1 MLDMQKLVYFTEGN
15 RFAGSHSGDGRIIR
29 YRVEPNRENERLL
42 AWCWR
47 EDLCFEKAKEKSE
60 ESFPLT
66 QEGRD
71 ALILWLEKKFE
82 EHT

>member
-29 YRVEPNRENERLL
+29 YRVEPDRENERLL
-42 AWCWR
+42 AWCWL
-47 EDLCFEKAKEKSE
+47 EDMCFEKAKEKSE

-66 QEGRD
+66 QDGLD

>member
-15 RFAGSHSGDGRIIR
+15 RFAVSHSGDGRIIR
-29 YRVEPNRENERLL
+29 YRVEPDRENERLL

-66 QEGRD
+66 QEGLD

>member
-29 YRVEPNRENERLL
+29 YSVEPNMENERLL

-66 QEGRD
+66 QEGLD

>member
-1 MLDMQKLVYFTEGN
+1 MFDVQKLVYFTEGN

-66 QEGRD
+66 QEGLD

>member
-1 MLDMQKLVYFTEGN
+1 MPYV
-15 RFAGSHSGDGRIIR
+15 S
-29 YRVEPNRENERLL
+29 VL

-66 QEGRD
+66 QEGLD

>member
-66 QEGRD
+66 QEGLD
-71 ALILWLEKKFE
+71 ALIRWLEKKFE

>member
-1 MLDMQKLVYFTEGN
+1 MQKLVYFTEGN

-47 EDLCFEKAKEKSE
+47 EDLCFEKANEKSE

-66 QEGRD
+66 QEGLD

>member
-15 RFAGSHSGDGRIIR
+15 HSGDGRIIR
-29 YRVEPNRENERLL
+29 YRVEPDRENERLL

-66 QEGRD
+66 QEGLD

>member
-29 YRVEPNRENERLL
+29 YRVEPNRENEWLL

-66 QEGRD
+66 QEGLD

>member
-1 MLDMQKLVYFTEGN
+1 MLDMQKLVYFAEGN

-66 QEGRD
+66 QEGLD

>member
-60 ESFPLT
+60 ESSPLT
-66 QEGRD
+66 QEGLD

>member
-15 RFAGSHSGDGRIIR
+15 RFAWSHSGDGRIIR

-66 QEGRD
+66 QEGLD

>member
-1 MLDMQKLVYFTEGN
+1 MQKLVYFTEGD

-47 EDLCFEKAKEKSE
+47 EDLCFEKAKEK
-60 ESFPLT
+60 
-66 QEGRD
+66 
-71 ALILWLEKKFE
+71 
-82 EHT
+82 